1 MQVFWNKLKNKL
13 WQNIV
18 IFFIKKKIYPYLYF
32 GYWNSILQERNIFNS
47 TTFSY
52 LTARPNPGA
61 GIGHQMANWI
71 AGYWWA
77 KQFGLRFAHSPF
89 TKQEWESFLDFGRN
103 ETTVAELKK
112 QGYKT
117 VLIPLFDEMNDM
129 EVERTKKI
137 ISSYANKKVIFVCE
151 QDQSYRNQF
160 GVMHEIQEKFHGA
173 EIRENERLI
182 YDKANFNIAVHV
194 RRGDIVAGQTNKNPN
209 LLLRWQNN
217 DYFTTV
223 LANALS
229 LIETDKQVHI
239 FLFSQGT
246 ENDFLDF
253 KTFENLHFCLDMNP
267 QNSFL
272 HMVYADMLITSK
284 SSFSYKPALLNNGI
298 KVCPANFWHGYPD
311 AKNWLL
317 ADEDGNIIKK

>member
-1 MQVFWNKLKNKL
+1 MKIRNRLWSMIVMKLRKSNAYKFIYKSYIWSL
-13 WQNIV
+13 
-18 IFFIKKKIYPYLYF
+18 FIKPKTNL
-32 GYWNSILQERNIFNS
+32 NSNMF
-47 TTFSY
+47 F
-52 LTARPNPGA
+52 TARPNPGA

-77 KQFGLRFAHSPF
+77 KQFGLQYAHSPF
-89 TKQEWESFLDFGRN
+89 STMEWERFLDFGRD
-103 ETTVAELKK
+103 EITVADLKK

-117 VLIPLFDEMNDM
+117 VLIPLFDEKNDI
-129 EVERTKKI
+129 EIELTRRI

-160 GVMHEIQEKFHGA
+160 GVMQEIQEKFHNA
-173 EIRENERLI
+173 EIRKTEQLI
-182 YDKANFNIAVHV
+182 YKSANYNIAIHV

-209 LLLRWQNN
+209 LLMRWQNN

-223 LANALS
+223 LANALR
-229 LIETDKQVHI
+229 LFETEMQVHI
-239 FLFSQGT
+239 YLFSQGN
-246 ENDFLDF
+246 ENDFADF

-267 QNSFL
+267 QDSFL

-284 SSFSYKPALLNNGI
+284 SSFSYKPALLNKGI
-298 KVCPANFWHGYPD
+298 KVCPASFWHGYPD
-311 AKNWLL
+311 GQDWVL